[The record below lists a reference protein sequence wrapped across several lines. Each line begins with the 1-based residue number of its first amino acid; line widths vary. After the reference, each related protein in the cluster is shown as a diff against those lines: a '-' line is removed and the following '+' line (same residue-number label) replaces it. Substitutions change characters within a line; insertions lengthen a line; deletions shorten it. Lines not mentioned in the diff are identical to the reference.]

1 MKLKAYLDKPR
12 KKRLTMEAFAEMIE
26 RDVSTVSRICSGQH
40 RPDWPTMDRIFIA
53 TAGRVKPNDF
63 QASK

>member
-12 KKRLTMEAFAEMIE
+12 KKRLTMSAFAEIID
-26 RDVSTVSRICSGQH
+26 RDVSTVSRICAGQI
-40 RPDWPTMDRIFIA
+40 RPDWATMDRVFIA
-53 TAGRVKPNDF
+53 TGGKVTPNDF